1 MRMISMLIRMDH
13 PNARYSTSKQKQQL
27 KLLILVLQLIKSMGN
42 VTDGQLSIFMIF
54 LKVNFHR
61 NHPSPVKG
69 SGFKCPILTS
79 FDQFLPQMTFGWSNT
94 GKILANSTEIFNVV

>member
-1 MRMISMLIRMDH
+1 MLIRMDH

-61 NHPSPVKG
+61 NQPSSVK
-69 SGFKCPILTS
+69 I
-79 FDQFLPQMTFGWSNT
+79 FGVTWLST
-94 GKILANSTEIFNVV
+94 GKILVNSTEIFNAA

>member
-1 MRMISMLIRMDH
+1 MLIRMDH

-54 LKVNFHR
+54 LKQKFIFI
-61 NHPSPVKG
+61 PVKNIDLQW
-69 SGFKCPILTS
+69 P
-79 FDQFLPQMTFGWSNT
+79 QFYHLRSLWWTYES
-94 GKILANSTEIFNVV
+94 

>member
-1 MRMISMLIRMDH
+1 MLIRMDH

-54 LKVNFHR
+54 LKKSLFSFR
-61 NHPSPVKG
+61 SK
-69 SGFKCPILTS
+69 ILTYNDIS
-79 FDQFLPQMTFGWSNT
+79 FTTWGRYAGPMMYHWTQMTM
-94 GKILANSTEIFNVV
+94 

>member
-27 KLLILVLQLIKSMGN
+27 KLLILVLQSIKSMGN

-54 LKVNFHR
+54 LKKKVYFY
-61 NHPSPVKG
+61 
-69 SGFKCPILTS
+69 SGKNIDL
-79 FDQFLPQMTFGWSNT
+79 Q
-94 GKILANSTEIFNVV
+94 

>member
-54 LKVNFHR
+54 LKKKVYFY
-61 NHPSPVKG
+61 
-69 SGFKCPILTS
+69 SGKNIDL
-79 FDQFLPQMTFGWSNT
+79 Q
-94 GKILANSTEIFNVV
+94 

>member
-1 MRMISMLIRMDH
+1 MLIRMDH

-54 LKVNFHR
+54 LKKSLFLFR
-61 NHPSPVKG
+61 SK
-69 SGFKCPILTS
+69 ILTFNDLS
-79 FDQFLPQMTFGWSNT
+79 FTTWGRYDGPIMHHWTQMTM
-94 GKILANSTEIFNVV
+94 

>member
-42 VTDGQLSIFMIF
+42 VTDGKLSIFMIF
-54 LKVNFHR
+54 LKVYFHR
-61 NHPSPVKG
+61 NHQSPVKI
-69 SGFKCPILTS
+69 SGVT
-79 FDQFLPQMTFGWSNT
+79 
-94 GKILANSTEIFNVV
+94 